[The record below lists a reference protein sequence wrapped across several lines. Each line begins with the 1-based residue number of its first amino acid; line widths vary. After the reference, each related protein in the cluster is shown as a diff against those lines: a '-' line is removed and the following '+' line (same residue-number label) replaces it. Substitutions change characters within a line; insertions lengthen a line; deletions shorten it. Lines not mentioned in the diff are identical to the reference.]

1 MKLNVTP
8 AVVDSLRE
16 ARRIIREEED
26 QYICHAVLRSQDIYL
41 MEHHDPL
48 GICKFIDEGI
58 RFTFYDG
65 EPGHGTFET
74 WVENVVPQWCARRN
88 NFSDCYPIGGGL
100 VRECRVAWLDRM
112 LYVIERGATALYH
125 DGQWEAADGTLMTA
139 RGVRSIFDDVD
150 E

>member
-26 QYICHAVLRSQDIYL
+26 SYICHAVLHSQDISL
-41 MEHHDPL
+41 AEDCDPL
-48 GICKFIDEGI
+48 GICDFVKEGI
-58 RFTFYDG
+58 LFTFYDG
-65 EPGHGTFET
+65 EPGFGTFES
-74 WVENVVPQWCARRN
+74 WVENTVPEWNKRRN
-88 NFSDCYPIGGGL
+88 SFSVPYVIGEGL
-100 VRECRVAWLDRM
+100 VRECRAAWLDRM